1 MKFLILLIFCS
12 CSGLTPKTLSKNNK
26 KIYSFYDVTGKY
38 KLTRESIF
46 LDNKIVTRTFL
57 QSSQESNEK
66 ILEKSVTVSQIGTIK
81 DKKNRTLAVRPF
93 ASEFD
98 VWLEGKKYSSQMNL
112 NGSTK
117 SMQIDLDSP
126 ESKWKGRQNIKFPKG
141 SHFCFFSQLAECL
154 YYSHTLEK
162 SLKHRSD
169 IFRFYVVWDN
179 FPFVQEQISG
189 VGDKLFSSASVRFES
204 EERSA
209 LRFTIDVNGQ
219 TLIYQFSKSFELVR
233 MFWIANGISI
243 LPYGEE
249 INEDD

>member
-1 MKFLILLIFCS
+1 MKFLILLILCS
-12 CSGLTPKTLSKNNK
+12 CSGLTPKTLLKNNK
-26 KIYSFYDVTGKY
+26 KIYSYYDVTGKY
-38 KLTRESIF
+38 TLTRESVF
-46 LDNKIVTRTFL
+46 LENKIVIRTFL
-57 QSSQESNEK
+57 QSSQESDEK
-66 ILEKSVTVSQIGTIK
+66 VLEKSVTVSQVGTIK
-81 DKKNRTLAVRPF
+81 DKEKRTLAVRPF

-98 VWLEGKKYSSQMNL
+98 VWLEGKKYSSKMNL
-112 NGSTK
+112 NGSIK

-141 SHFCFFSQLAECL
+141 SQFCFFSQLSECL

-169 IFRFYVVWDN
+169 IIRFYVVWDN

-189 VGDKLFSSASVRFES
+189 VGDKLFSPASIRFES
-204 EERSA
+204 EEKSV
-209 LRFTIDVNGQ
+209 LRYTVDVNGQ
-219 TLIYQFSKSFELVR
+219 TLLYQFSKSFELVR

-249 INEDD
+249 INEED